1 MKPELNANDLAKIR
15 GSSEWPL
22 VKRYIDEKM
31 EKAQALLED
40 SIDIDQT
47 NLERGKIRA
56 YRQML
61 RDIEQ
66 DLTNHPAQPVPYG
79 Q

>member
-1 MKPELNANDLAKIR
+1 MTDEINPADLAKIR
-15 GSSEWPL
+15 NSSEWPIMR
-22 VKRYIDEKM
+22 RYINERIAV
-31 EKAQALLED
+31 AQALLED

-47 NLERGKIRA
+47 NLERGKVRA

-66 DLTNHPAQPVPYG
+66 DLINHPAQPVSYG